1 MILYIDE
8 TEDAKYFVVSGI
20 LFNSQEE
27 AESVYKVF
35 KNKILNYKI
44 PENLRAQLFTEFKAT
59 ILDTRYQKIKIK
71 MLETINSVD
80 NVIIYSAYIKKDKKI
95 KQSIKEKIYLKAIRS
110 IVSSIDTDIDVIFDG
125 FSKNEFVNNIRDLL
139 MSLNNVKS
147 AIPGDSQLVPGLQLI
162 DNVCSALRRYK
173 SGTDKYGFY
182 DIIKKNVKEVDS

>member
-8 TEDAKYFVVSGI
+8 TEDTQYFVVSGI

-27 AESVYKVF
+27 AENIYKVF
-35 KNKILNYKI
+35 KNKILNYRI

-80 NVIIYSAYIKKDKKI
+80 NIIIYFAYIKKEKKI

-110 IVSSIDTDIDVIFDG
+110 IVAFIGTDIDVVFDG

-139 MSLNNVKS
+139 MSLNNVNS
-147 AIPGDSQLVPGLQLI
+147 ATPGDSQLVPGLQFV
-162 DNVCSALRRYK
+162 DNVCSVVRRYK

-182 DIIKKNVKEVDS
+182 EIIKHNVKEVKS